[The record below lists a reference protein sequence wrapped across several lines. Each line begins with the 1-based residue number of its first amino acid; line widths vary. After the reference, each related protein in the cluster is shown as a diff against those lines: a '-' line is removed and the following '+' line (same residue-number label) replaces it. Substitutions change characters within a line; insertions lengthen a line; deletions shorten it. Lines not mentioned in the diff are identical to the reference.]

1 MKYGDLTEKLRMKP
15 LFQLSTRKYEEEIII
30 VQKAMEELEI
40 KCNVKN
46 GFLLKEA
53 SGMAGWTFFNLELS
67 TEMLSVIEASG
78 MMINAQGFGFN
89 EQLKNF
95 LGHYL
100 ETNGSNVRIKKIDY
114 YQNVYVYFFKSLK
127 VIRLFLPMTYTTQ
140 PPTMHAIHNAATNS
154 FMIDFDLRRFS

>member
-67 TEMLSVIEASG
+67 TEMLSVIETSG
-78 MMINAQGFGFN
+78 MMIIAQGFGFN

-100 ETNGSNVRIKKIDY
+100 ETKGSNVRIKKIDY
-114 YQNVYVYFFKSLK
+114 
-127 VIRLFLPMTYTTQ
+127 
-140 PPTMHAIHNAATNS
+140 
-154 FMIDFDLRRFS
+154 